1 MSAGIDTSTPRS
13 RAMDRL
19 GGMRV
24 LFAAGG
30 TGGHIYPAV
39 AIADAVAAF
48 AEVRFVGTADRL
60 EQSIVPAAGYRLETI
75 SSRPLPRKSPLA
87 IPAAA
92 AANLTGI
99 VQAARIL
106 LRASPDLII
115 ATGGYVCFPV
125 MAAAA
130 LLRAAR
136 LLRCR
141 LVLFEPNAQPGLTNK
156 MLAPLVDEVWGA
168 FENRR
173 GRFGK
178 TYIRTG
184 IPVRAALKQ
193 NVDRADAAG
202 RLGLNPSGFTIVVVG
217 GSQGAR
223 SINSAIDALVNVRK
237 LPPGW
242 QILHI
247 TGSRDFVEARAQG
260 SAPSDKNRIV
270 VLSYLSDM
278 ADAYGIADVV
288 VARAGASTLGEL
300 AAIGVPSILIPYP
313 FATGDH
319 QLQNARAFEAAGA
332 ALVIEDAKLNDSVLW
347 TALQQVAQP
356 ARLAAMRDAARSLGT
371 GDPLER
377 ILARIETL
385 ISRKKVRA

>member
-1 MSAGIDTSTPRS
+1 
-13 RAMDRL
+13 
-19 GGMRV
+19 MRV

-39 AIADAVAAF
+39 AIADALAAF
-48 AEVRFVGTADRL
+48 ADIRFVGSADRL

-75 SSRPLPRKSPLA
+75 SSRPLPRTSPLA

-106 LRASPDLII
+106 LRVRPDLII

-130 LLRAAR
+130 LLRAVR

-141 LVLFEPNAQPGLTNK
+141 LVLFEPNAEPGLTNK

-168 FENRR
+168 FENPRR
-173 GRFGK
+173 RLGK

-184 IPVRAALKQ
+184 IPVRAALKHH
-193 NVDRADAAG
+193 VDRAAAAG
-202 RLGLNPSGFTIVVVG
+202 RLRLDPSGFTIVVVG

-223 SINSAIDALVNVRK
+223 SINAAVDALVKTQK

-247 TGSRDFVEARAQG
+247 TGSRDFAQTRTRAG
-260 SAPSDKNRIV
+260 APSDKNRIV

-278 ADAYGIADVV
+278 ADAYALADVV

-300 AAIGVPSILIPYP
+300 AATGVPSILIPYP

-319 QLQNARAFEAAGA
+319 QLQNARAFQAAGA
-332 ALVIEDAKLNDSVLW
+332 ALVIEDAKLDDSVLW

-356 ARLAAMRDAARSLGT
+356 ARLAAMRGAARSLGT

-385 ISRKKVRA
+385 IPRKNVRA